1 MEGLLGGGGRRGRNS
16 CLISCVGETPAG
28 EIYGFFPKKHHIY
41 IYICTCMVSTSSR
54 VWINRVR
61 KITNPAR
68 DQLGQEKWILSC
80 LRSHL
85 RIWSRKTSSAVPSR
99 VSPLILHTQT
109 KFGAYLRDY
118 SRASHD
124 DGVHTYRLPSST
136 AVGSVPII
144 VQFIGVK

>member
-1 MEGLLGGGGRRGRNS
+1 
-16 CLISCVGETPAG
+16 
-28 EIYGFFPKKHHIY
+28 
-41 IYICTCMVSTSSR
+41 MVSTSSR

-136 AVGSVPII
+136 AVGLSGSSNCVPMAFTAESPPA
-144 VQFIGVK
+144 QGQCTSSSSNGCCFFRFHAWTDLCAPLFLRTHY